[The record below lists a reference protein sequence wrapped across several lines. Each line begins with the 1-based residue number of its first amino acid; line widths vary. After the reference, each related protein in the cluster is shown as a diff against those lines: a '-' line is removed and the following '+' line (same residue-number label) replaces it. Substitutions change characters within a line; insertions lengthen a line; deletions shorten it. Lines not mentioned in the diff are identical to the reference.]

1 MLLSDRG
8 RQVLFRGLAIV
19 GYALLA
25 RVLLGHGIQGDGG
38 LGGIDAIAY
47 WTAAGHAW
55 RGEPLYGIGSFEF
68 AAYQYPPPF
77 AQLLAPASLL
87 SMPAFVWLW
96 RAVELAG
103 LRLATGGWY
112 RTGFAI
118 LVFPPVLAELD
129 AGNVHLALAG
139 VVALAMRGNGAP
151 IGPAALVKVAAWPLA
166 PLAWLSDRRGL
177 LLGVGV
183 AAVIAA
189 VSIVLTT
196 HAWQDYLAFLASGE
210 LPSGW
215 YNILVVVPVIPRL
228 IVAGALGLAA
238 TRWIRLAPIAVTLAY
253 PVVWL
258 HGLSTLVAIVTPIP
272 TRTTASATAGT
283 TPEPVEG
290 ASA

>member
-55 RGEPLYGIGSFEF
+55 RGEPLYGIESFQF

-87 SMPAFVWLW
+87 PMPIFVWLW
-96 RAVELAG
+96 RAVELVG

-112 RTGFAI
+112 RAGIAI
-118 LVFPPVLAELD
+118 LVFPPILAELD

-139 VVALAMRGNGAP
+139 VVALAMRGVVAP
-151 IGPAALVKVAAWPLA
+151 IGPAVLVKVAAWPLA

-183 AAVIAA
+183 TAVIAA
-189 VSIVLTT
+189 VSIVLTAS
-196 HAWQDYLAFLASGE
+196 AWGDYLAFLAAGE

-215 YNILVVVPVIPRL
+215 YNVLVFVPVIPRL

-258 HGLSTLVAIVTPIP
+258 HGLSTLAAIVTPIP
-272 TRTTASATAGT
+272 ERR
-283 TPEPVEG
+283 
-290 ASA
+290 